1 MARPG
6 SLPIRESDE
15 EYVMVTESGLQ
26 SVQRENSP
34 SIQNVA
40 SEPTKCSST

>member
-15 EYVMVTESGLQ
+15 EYVMVAEPGRQ
-26 SVQRENSP
+26 SVKRENSP

-40 SEPTKCSST
+40 SEPTKCSRT